1 MIASNHSRNR
11 GRRRACALLG
21 ASADH
26 QRSAAIEFLSPVE
39 IAYCCVVMVLSYALR
54 GSTGFG
60 AAAAMPL
67 LGLVIPLKM
76 LIPAWT
82 LVGLAASVTLF
93 GRDRQHVAW
102 RDLARLAPPCVVGIL
117 AGLYLFTVLD
127 SFWLARGLGALV
139 LLYGLYSLWAT
150 SRPPPKWT
158 ASPRI
163 AAPIAGV
170 LGGIVGTAF
179 GTMASLFF
187 AMYFDALRKG
197 KEQFRGTMNAILLAL
212 VILRGAGYW
221 AFGEYNRDVL
231 VTAAVGLPLMLAG
244 ILIGN
249 RVHTGLSELAFR
261 RLVSGALIV
270 SGLALLVKSG

>member
-1 MIASNHSRNR
+1 
-11 GRRRACALLG
+11 
-21 ASADH
+21 
-26 QRSAAIEFLSPVE
+26 
-39 IAYCCVVMVLSYALR
+39 MVLCYALR

-67 LGLVIPLKM
+67 LGLVIPLKV

-82 LVGLAASVTLF
+82 LVGLVASVTLF

-102 RDLARLAPPCVVGIL
+102 RDLARLAPACVVGIL

-127 SFWLARGLGALV
+127 SSWLARGLGALV

-150 SRPPPKWT
+150 SRPPPTWT

-221 AFGEYNRDVL
+221 AVGEYNRDVL

-261 RLVSGALIV
+261 RMVSGALIV
-270 SGLALLVKSG
+270 SGLALLLKSS